1 MRFIFFHI
9 TDQGRLHCTKH
20 PNIFQGEQVT
30 VATSQMR
37 YFFTFGRGMHPSST
51 NGISWECHSIDA
63 NTKSLSLSMD
73 PLKKKIDVE
82 SKWIH
87 AKKNENY
94 ELEEM

>member
-1 MRFIFFHI
+1 
-9 TDQGRLHCTKH
+9 
-20 PNIFQGEQVT
+20 
-30 VATSQMR
+30 
-37 YFFTFGRGMHPSST
+37 MHPSST